1 MAFLYYFVIF
11 LHVVACIFLIA
22 VVLLQQ
28 GKGQDLASAFGG
40 GGTQT
45 AFGPRGSATVLS
57 RATTIL
63 AGLFMVTSL
72 ALTIIRPSRSGVLD
86 AVPATVATPT
96 GRRLGP
102 VTVPAAR
109 GARRGPGHGARSR
122 RDPRGEVTLSP
133 SGLEPVASRRRRGRG
148 GRRGRGRR
156 QRRGRQRL
164 HDLERLAD
172 LERATRDVVPDGHH
186 DLVVAGRHVGELEAE
201 RPHDLA
207 E

>member
-1 MAFLYYFVIF
+1 MAFLYYLIIF
-11 LHVVACIFLIA
+11 LHVVACLFLIA

-86 AVPATVATPT
+86 EVPA
-96 GRRLGP
+96 RREP
-102 VTVPAAR
+102 DPARPAAPSAPR
-109 GARRGPGHGARSR
+109 RRARRPGSAGRGPGRGARSR
-122 RDPRGEVTLSP
+122 RDSP
-133 SGLEPVASRRRRGRG
+133 PAK
-148 GRRGRGRR
+148 
-156 QRRGRQRL
+156 
-164 HDLERLAD
+164 
-172 LERATRDVVPDGHH
+172 
-186 DLVVAGRHVGELEAE
+186 
-201 RPHDLA
+201 
-207 E
+207 